1 MDRRQQKTKAAI
13 YAAFSQLLSKYS
25 YHKITVQDI
34 IDTANI
40 GRTTFYAHF
49 ETKDDLLKSLCVDLF
64 DHIITSAQVEHK
76 GITPNSVFCHLLK
89 HLEADHNLLTLLS
102 SENNEIFLSY
112 FKASLSELVSQQF
125 HLEKRDDLKLPI
137 DFLYN
142 HISSTFVEM
151 VRWWLKDNL
160 KTKPEELDR
169 YFRILIEPLI

>member
-13 YAAFSQLLSKYS
+13 YAAFSQLLSKES

-64 DHIITSAQVEHK
+64 DHIISSAQVEQHK
-76 GITPNSVFCHLLK
+76 LTPNSVFCHLLK
-89 HLEADHNLLTLLS
+89 HLEADPNLLTLLS

-112 FKASLSELVSQQF
+112 FKASLSELIRQQF
-125 HLEKRDDLKLPI
+125 HFEEREDLKLPV
-137 DFLYN
+137 DFLYH
-142 HISSTFVEM
+142 HISSSFVEM
-151 VRWWLKDNL
+151 IRWWLKDNL
-160 KTKPEELDR
+160 ETSPEELDH
-169 YFRILIEPLI
+169 YFRIIIEPII